1 MSETMPVRK
10 ITIASLFL
18 ILFGGGGL
26 AYVFFQTLPTLGP
39 RWLFFF
45 FFLIGVSG
53 LALPVTAFL
62 NYRFQGEMQVEPHVI
77 IREAIFFG
85 IGADLLAWLQLGR
98 ELTATI
104 GVIIAT
110 GLVLIEVLLRVS
122 ERSRWKPRG
131 END

>member
-1 MSETMPVRK
+1 MVFILPETPGRSRRNPRRK
-10 ITIASLFL
+10 
-18 ILFGGGGL
+18 
-26 AYVFFQTLPTLGP
+26 
-39 RWLFFF
+39 
-45 FFLIGVSG
+45 
-53 LALPVTAFL
+53 
-62 NYRFQGEMQVEPHVI
+62 
-77 IREAIFFG
+77 EAIFFG